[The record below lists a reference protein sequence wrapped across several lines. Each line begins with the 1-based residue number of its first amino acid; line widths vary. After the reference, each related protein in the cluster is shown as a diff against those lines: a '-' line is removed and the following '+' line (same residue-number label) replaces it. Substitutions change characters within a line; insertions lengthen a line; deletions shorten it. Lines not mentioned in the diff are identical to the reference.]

1 MVEVIGHQKTIE
13 SFKKTIEK
21 KSLTHA
27 HLIVGED
34 GIGKSILAKKFACDI
49 LGIEY
54 RENHVDIINYKVN
67 KNSFGVDDVRKV
79 IEEINKK
86 PYELDK
92 KVVILYGG
100 DKITVQGQNAL
111 LKTIETPPSG
121 VYILILATSL
131 DSMLDTI
138 KSRCQ
143 IHKLSP
149 LSKLDMEKFI
159 AREFKDVGKALI
171 NSLISF
177 SAGVPG
183 RVSSFLE
190 DVSFDNIRDIIIDLI
205 RVISERDEFKAV
217 SMITLNSKR
226 NIEIISCNGDL
237 RVDIKGKEDE
247 FLENFVSIIRDIIV
261 YKEVKNKNLIINVD
275 KMNKLEELAT
285 LLSYKKMNKI
295 IDIID
300 KTRMNL
306 VSNTNS
312 WLTFNTMIRKMLED

>member
-1 MVEVIGHQKTIE
+1 MNIIGHQKIIE
-13 SFKKTIEK
+13 SFERTIK
-21 KSLTHA
+21 RNSVAHA
-27 HLIVGED
+27 HLIVGD
-34 GIGKSILAKKFACDI
+34 NGIGKSVIAQKFACDI
-49 LGIEY
+49 LNIDY
-54 RENHVDIINYKVN
+54 KENHVDIVNYKLN

-100 DKITVQGQNAL
+100 EKITMQGQNAL
-111 LKTIETPPSG
+111 LKTIESPPKG
-121 VYILILATSL
+121 VYVFILSTSL

-149 LSKLDMEKFI
+149 LSKGEMLEFI
-159 AREFKDVGKALI
+159 KRDFKEVQENML

-177 SAGVPG
+177 SAGIPG

-190 DVSFDNIRDIIIDLI
+190 DVSFDNIRDVVIDILD
-205 RVISERDEFKAV
+205 VISQRDEFKAV
-217 SMITLNSKR
+217 NMITLNTKR
-226 NIEIISCNGDL
+226 NIEISNISNEI
-237 RVDIKGKEDE
+237 RVDIKGKEDV
-247 FLENFVSIIRDIIV
+247 FLESFVSIIRDIIV
-261 YKEVKNKNLIINVD
+261 YKEVSNKELIINID
-275 KMNKLEELAT
+275 KMNRLEDLAVS
-285 LLSYKKMNKI
+285 LSYKKMNKI

-300 KTRMNL
+300 ETRMNL

>member
-34 GIGKSILAKKFACDI
+34 GIGKSILAKKFACEI
-49 LGIEY
+49 LGINY
-54 RENHVDIINYKVN
+54 RESHVDIINYKVN

-159 AREFKDVGKALI
+159 DREFKDVDKALI

-183 RVSSFLE
+183 RVSSFLK

-205 RVISERDEFKAV
+205 KVISERDEFKAAGMV
-217 SMITLNSKR
+217 TLNNKR
-226 NIEIISCNGDL
+226 NMEIINYSGEL
-237 RVDIKGKEDE
+237 RVDIKGKENE
-247 FLENFVSIIRDIIV
+247 FLENFISIIRDIIV
-261 YKEVKNKNLIINVD
+261 YKEVQNKNLIINVD

-285 LLSYKKMNKI
+285 LLSYKKMNKM

-306 VSNTNS
+306 ASNTNS

>member
-1 MVEVIGHQKTIE
+1 MEVIGHQKTIE

-34 GIGKSILAKKFACDI
+34 GIGKSILAKKFACEI
-49 LGIEY
+49 LGIDY

-159 AREFKDVGKALI
+159 DREFKDVDKALI

-183 RVSSFLE
+183 RVSSFLK

-205 RVISERDEFKAV
+205 KVISERDEFKAV
-217 SMITLNSKR
+217 GMVTLNNKR
-226 NIEIISCNGDL
+226 NMEIINYSGEL
-237 RVDIKGKEDE
+237 RVDIKAKENE
-247 FLENFVSIIRDIIV
+247 FLENFISIIRDIIV
-261 YKEVKNKNLIINVD
+261 YKEVQNKNLIINVD
-275 KMNKLEELAT
+275 KMNKLEEVAT
-285 LLSYKKMNKI
+285 LLSYKKMNKM

-306 VSNTNS
+306 ASNTNS